1 MGSDSELLRDMMTTL
16 AMMIATMV
24 MMMMMVMMMTTLVMM
39 MADRKV
45 NWFIEHRPGAEC
57 EEIPT

>member
-1 MGSDSELLRDMMTTL
+1 MPQVLRDMMTTL
-16 AMMIATMV
+16 AMMIA
-24 MMMMMVMMMTTLVMM
+24 MMMMM

-45 NWFIEHRPGAEC
+45 NRFIEHRPGAEC

>member
-1 MGSDSELLRDMMTTL
+1 MPQVLRDMMTTL
-16 AMMIATMV
+16 AMMIATM
-24 MMMMMVMMMTTLVMM
+24 M

-45 NWFIEHRPGAEC
+45 NRFIEHRPGAEC